1 MEISNI
7 EALTSVQS
15 AIQMVA
21 LRNAMNQNSGTI
33 NMLVQGMQDV
43 SRAVMEN
50 SVTPFKGRNIDVT
63 A

>member
-1 MEISNI
+1 MGISNV

-21 LRNAMNQNSGTI
+21 LRNAMNVSSGTI
-33 NMLVQGMQDV
+33 NMLVEGMQNV
-43 SRAVMEN
+43 SRANMEN
-50 SVTPFKGRNIDVT
+50 SVTPFKGRNIDLS